1 MPPTHSV
8 IVPAYKEAGNLDAL
22 TRRVFA
28 ACENQ
33 GFAKGTVEII
43 IVDDNSRDGSVE
55 VIDKLRKEGYNVTSI
70 VRTTE
75 RGLSSAVLHGFK
87 VANGQY
93 LLCMDADLQHPPE
106 AVPSLLRCFD
116 NTNTEFVL
124 GTRYG
129 KGVEIDKD
137 WPVHRRVISWGAR
150 ILARPLTSLSDPMSG
165 FFGLR
170 KDVLGKGLKAISPI
184 GYKVALEI
192 FVKCQIKSYE
202 EVAFNFA
209 PRTIGESK
217 LTGKVIVHYL
227 KHLRM
232 LYDFSFGTLF
242 YVIIALLVIIAFY
255 VLHKVLALIL

>member
-1 MPPTHSV
+1 
-8 IVPAYKEAGNLDAL
+8 
-22 TRRVFA
+22 
-28 ACENQ
+28 
-33 GFAKGTVEII
+33 
-43 IVDDNSRDGSVE
+43 
-55 VIDKLRKEGYNVTSI
+55 
-70 VRTTE
+70 
-75 RGLSSAVLHGFK
+75 
-87 VANGQY
+87 
-93 LLCMDADLQHPPE
+93 
-106 AVPSLLRCFD
+106 
-116 NTNTEFVL
+116 
-124 GTRYG
+124 
-129 KGVEIDKD
+129 
-137 WPVHRRVISWGAR
+137 
-150 ILARPLTSLSDPMSG
+150 MSG